1 MKKTN
6 IVNIDLGEFIWSLL
20 EQWKC
25 IALAAV
31 IMAILVPAALSFY
44 GNYNAKKE
52 AEMYSQLATLTEE
65 EKLNTLSYDQRE
77 QVINALI
84 QKRIVDQ
91 REEYNLNSIV
101 ARMNV
106 SDLPVLQFKWVVSG
120 SKDDNA
126 LNAAYG
132 AVLTDSETVA
142 IVKSALDSVYSETDD
157 VYVTELV
164 TAKTGEAVELCIVIP
179 EGTDTA
185 KIQQG
190 IEGRIDGIK
199 ADLTADFGAHDI
211 KLVSCEETRIVDDD
225 RVEESIL
232 NDVHVGPVGA
242 YACEELRNARVLA

>member
-25 IALAAV
+25 IALAAI

-52 AEMYSQLATLTEE
+52 ADMYSQLATLTEE

-120 SKDDNA
+120 SNDINA
-126 LNAAYG
+126 LNTAYA

-164 TAKTGEAVELCIVIP
+164 TAKTDEAVVLYIVIP

-199 ADLTADFGAHDI
+199 TQLTADFGAHDI
-211 KLVSCEETRIVDDD
+211 ALVSCEETRIVDDD
-225 RVEESIL
+225 RVEQSIL
-232 NDVHVGPVGA
+232 NDVN
-242 YACEELRNARVLA
+242 YSRLSTMLSD

>member
-52 AEMYSQLATLTEE
+52 ADMYSQLATLTEE

-164 TAKTGEAVELCIVIP
+164 TA
-179 EGTDTA
+179 
-185 KIQQG
+185 
-190 IEGRIDGIK
+190 
-199 ADLTADFGAHDI
+199 
-211 KLVSCEETRIVDDD
+211 
-225 RVEESIL
+225 
-232 NDVHVGPVGA
+232 
-242 YACEELRNARVLA
+242 